1 VRVLANVD
9 SRTGGS
15 EATTKPNGGAATD
28 GTPHR
33 RAADILE
40 RALLR
45 TGGTVTAFLETVT
58 GEVVEADMIEQGVI
72 EATAASRLE
81 VDTGHSLVSRQ
92 AILRGRTSRRD
103 YLYAETL
110 FVPDRL
116 PDGVPHLLETTRD
129 PIGRLLAARGVG
141 MTRTVLG
148 APDRTPAVAR
158 LGPGNSVDA
167 AIFARRYRVDTC
179 GVAVMLIDEWFLPDL
194 RDAVLRAG

>member
-1 VRVLANVD
+1 MQVLASVN
-9 SRTGGS
+9 SRTRGP
-15 EATTKPNGGAATD
+15 EARTKPNGGAATD
-28 GTPHR
+28 GVAHG

-58 GEVVEADMIEQGVI
+58 GEVVEADIIAQGAI
-72 EATAASRLE
+72 DTTAASRLE
-81 VDTGHSLVSRQ
+81 VGAGHSLVSRQ
-92 AILRGRTSRRD
+92 AILRGRTSRRN

-129 PIGRLLAARGVG
+129 PIGRLLAERGVG

-148 APDRTPAVAR
+148 APVRTPAVAR
-158 LGPGNSVDA
+158 LGPDNAVNA
-167 AIFARRYRVDTC
+167 AIFARRYRVDSC

-194 RDAVLRAG
+194 REAVLRAG